1 MKRAYLLSGVASP
14 LIYAFTV
21 ILGGVLWHDYSHAS
35 QAISELTAA
44 GAPFFTWFYLTG
56 RINSRSAFRSY

>member
-1 MKRAYLLSGVASP
+1 VKRAYLLSGVASP

-44 GAPFFTWFYLTG
+44 GAPFLPGFT
-56 RINSRSAFRSY
+56 